1 MDAMKSLCLLLV
13 PMLIGLAEG
22 ACSSSCSCPNS
33 EIAFHFPAELNVQL
47 AAAGA
52 ACPSAPFCEVHG
64 DGGVCTQYNVAIT
77 NAGACHLTATA
88 VDGRQVSADLSAR
101 VSLAD
106 TCCGTLYELDSN
118 VPVLTFD
125 QDASTSG

>member
-1 MDAMKSLCLLLV
+1 MKMTRPWMLLL
-13 PMLIGLAEG
+13 PMLIGPVEG
-22 ACSSSCSCPNS
+22 ACSSSCNCPNNGVP
-33 EIAFHFPAELNVQL
+33 FHFPAELNVQL
-47 AAAGA
+47 AATGA
-52 ACPSAPFCEVHG
+52 ACSSAPFCEVHG
-64 DGGVCTQYNVAIT
+64 DGGACTEYSVPIT